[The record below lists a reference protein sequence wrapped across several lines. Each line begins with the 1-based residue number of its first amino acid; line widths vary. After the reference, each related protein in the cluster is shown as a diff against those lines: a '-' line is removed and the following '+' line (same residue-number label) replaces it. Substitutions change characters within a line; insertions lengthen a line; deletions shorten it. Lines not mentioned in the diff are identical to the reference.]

1 MADPAKAGRLAVY
14 PGQQEDAVRRHQV
27 GWRSSG
33 DLLVEVDAAAL
44 AVIDKRPVGLADEL
58 GVELPHPRI
67 VSVDRV
73 EGESHGA
80 DANALQNFFI
90 LRAMRTVTPGRIPF
104 VTEKELSA
112 VLTECAAR
120 TEIARAGVEEATR
133 KQEAAI
139 AKHEAVAAEQKALT
153 ATLEKERAEADARWQ
168 EESVVMRREA
178 ERRNK
183 LMEESSLE
191 TRAIIAELKEH
202 RDERR
207 ALIEAIF
214 RVIDR
219 LDGGQTRSS

>member
-1 MADPAKAGRLAVY
+1 
-14 PGQQEDAVRRHQV
+14 
-27 GWRSSG
+27 
-33 DLLVEVDAAAL
+33 
-44 AVIDKRPVGLADEL
+44 
-58 GVELPHPRI
+58 
-67 VSVDRV
+67 
-73 EGESHGA
+73 
-80 DANALQNFFI
+80 LQNFFI